1 MVLKLLSRQE
11 MARFVQLGGH
21 KNSRQKTG
29 TGFAQS
35 LILLGILQGCGQA
48 VPDPSDPLIRLIALN
63 ALIRK
68 LQIRPFAKG
77 LIFSVPIPFLG
88 RS

>member
-21 KNSRQKTG
+21 KNSRLKTG
-29 TGFAQS
+29 TGFAQG

-48 VPDPSDPLIRLIALN
+48 VPEFPLVELIGLPEERKKNIVTIAL
-63 ALIRK
+63 
-68 LQIRPFAKG
+68 G
-77 LIFSVPIPFLG
+77 LVKS
-88 RS
+88 